1 MLADAREK
9 EKKNNGGKCGGR
21 SPLFKR
27 NKPTRCA
34 TDIFICTRPEYV
46 CANRANYRVSTRF
59 EPSQY
64 IFLSSSSSLFL
75 FLSFSHRI
83 QRQSSKVVPFV
94 CVIILLSLRKLEKNN
109 SLYFSSIRSPFSLVR
124 SFVAAVFSSPS
135 LRYFCTK
142 FALRTKGQTQF
153 SIGRELYLDN
163 ALEYFFGRPFTFA
176 PFDLFLV
183 D

>member
-27 NKPTRCA
+27 NKTTRCA
-34 TDIFICTRPEYV
+34 TVIFICTRPEYA
-46 CANRANYRVSTRF
+46 CANRANYRVSTRL

-64 IFLSSSSSLFL
+64 IFYHQARLSF
-75 FLSFSHRI
+75 SFSHRI
-83 QRQSSKVVPFV
+83 QRQSPKVVPFV
-94 CVIILLSLRKLEKNN
+94 CVIILLSLRKLGKNN
-109 SLYFSSIRSPFSLVR
+109 SLYFSSIRSPFSFVR